1 MTLSIWLIG
10 GTQESAQLARA
21 IAQTDWSC
29 IITVTTEAAKRLYPN
44 EPNMTVWVGLLDET
58 RIREFITQHRIEIIL
73 DASHPF
79 AVDISKL
86 AIACAT
92 AHGIPYL
99 RYERP
104 DVAKSD
110 SLTSQPRP
118 FKQLDDL
125 FESNVLIGHRVLLT
139 IGYRPLPQFRD
150 WHDSA
155 TLFTRIL
162 PSKTALSVALDSG
175 FTPDRIIA
183 IRPPLSTDLERAL
196 WHHWRITLVVTKA
209 SGKAGGEPIK
219 QQIADE
225 LGITLATIARPSIH
239 YPRQTQYLEEA
250 IAFCRDQANGQ
261 NA

>member
-1 MTLSIWLIG
+1 MTPPIWLIG
-10 GTQESAQLARA
+10 GTQESARLARA
-21 IAQTDWSC
+21 IAQTDWAC

-44 EPNMTVWVGLLDET
+44 VPNVAVWVGLLDET
-58 RIREFITQHRIEIIL
+58 CIREFVTQHRIGIIL

-92 AHGIPYL
+92 TQGIPYL

-104 DVAKSD
+104 EVAKSG
-110 SLTSQPRP
+110 SLTSQQHP
-118 FKQLDDL
+118 FKQFDNL

-150 WHDSA
+150 WHSKA

-196 WHHWRITLVVTKA
+196 WHQWRITLVVTKA

-225 LGITLATIARPSIH
+225 LGITLVTIARPSVH
-239 YPRQTQYLEEA
+239 YPRHTQCLDEA
-250 IAFCRDQANGQ
+250 IAFCRDQAEGQ

>member
-1 MTLSIWLIG
+1 LTPPIWLIG
-10 GTQESAQLARA
+10 GTHESAQLAQA
-21 IAQTDWSC
+21 IAHTEWAC

-44 EPNMTVWVGLLDET
+44 APNVTVWVGLLDET
-58 RIREFITQHRIEIIL
+58 CIRAFIAQHRIGIIL

-86 AIACAT
+86 AIAAAT
-92 AHGIPYL
+92 THHIPYL

-104 DVAKSD
+104 DIAESGSLKS
-110 SLTSQPRP
+110 QQHP
-118 FKQLDDL
+118 FQQFDDL

-139 IGYRPLPQFRD
+139 IGYRPLPRFRD
-150 WHDSA
+150 WQNRA
-155 TLFTRIL
+155 TLFARIL

-225 LGITLATIARPSIH
+225 LGITLVTIARPSVH
-239 YPRQTQYLEEA
+239 YPRKTQCLEEA
-250 IAFCRDQANGQ
+250 IAFCHHHVSH
-261 NA
+261 